1 MKKKELYI
9 PVNVPD
15 RNEVIPG
22 FGAAE
27 LIACAV
33 AFGAGFITAILIFVI
48 SQDVLKALGT
58 AIVILAVAVV
68 LFRKNQYGENII
80 IKSKYVIAFHKTQK
94 RYLYQYYNNYEG
106 AGENEPRR
114 LSDRTNCK

>member
-15 RNEVIPG
+15 RNEMLPG
-22 FGAAE
+22 FGTVE
-27 LIACAV
+27 LIACAI
-33 AFGAGFITAILIFVI
+33 AFGAGFIIAILIFVI

-58 AIVILAVAVV
+58 AFVILAVTVM

-80 IKSKYVIAFHKTQK
+80 IQSKYVIAFHKTQK
-94 RYLYQYYNNYEG
+94 RYLYQYHNIYEG
-106 AGENEPRR
+106 IEENERKI
-114 LSDRTNCK
+114 SDRTDCK

>member
-15 RNEVIPG
+15 RNEVLPG

-33 AFGAGFITAILIFVI
+33 AFGIGVITAILIFVI
-48 SQDVLKALGT
+48 SQDILKALGT
-58 AIVILAVAVV
+58 AIVILAAAVV

-94 RYLYQYYNNYEG
+94 KYYYKYHNIYEG
-106 AGENEPRR
+106 IGENERR
-114 LSDRTNCK
+114 TSDRANCK